1 MQSETSGAAA
11 ESVGAGVEAVP
22 SFFERLFDASG
33 FMPRWQCGD
42 WSTQLGLLHIISD
55 CLIFFAYACIPL
67 SLMFFV
73 FRRRDVALKGIVWLF
88 VAFILSCGVTHLLD
102 ASMFYHPAYRLL
114 GVMKATTAIVSLAT
128 VVALF
133 RVMPTAL
140 SLPGIA
146 EAHKIAQREI
156 ERCRQVESEL
166 VRTRDE
172 LESRGAHLTGRLHR
186 ARQALDVSEIA
197 LVNWDVESGQ
207 FSWEKGLADLF
218 LKLGQESTT
227 LAGWPDVLGEQ
238 DSDALREAAIAA
250 SKANRDLL
258 YYLSRTDS
266 DGRKR
271 EVEFR
276 ARAEKGQPE
285 GKFMTG
291 SVCLRPIRS

>member
-1 MQSETSGAAA
+1 MQPESSGAAA
-11 ESVGAGVEAVP
+11 ETVSAGVESIP
-22 SFFERLFDASG
+22 SFFQRLFDASG

-42 WSTQLGLLHIISD
+42 WSTELGLLHIVSD
-55 CLIFFAYACIPL
+55 ALIFFAYACIPL

-128 VVALF
+128 VVAIV

-186 ARQALDVSEIA
+186 ASQTLAVSEIA
-197 LVNWDVESGQ
+197 LVNWNVESGQ
-207 FSWEKGLADLF
+207 FSWEKGLAELF
-218 LKLGQESTT
+218 LKLGHESNSPG
-227 LAGWPDVLGEQ
+227 GWPDVLGEH

-250 SKANRDLL
+250 LKNNRDLL
-258 YYLSRTDS
+258 YRFPRTDS

-271 EVEFR
+271 EVEIR
-276 ARAEKGQPE
+276 ARAEKANPD
-285 GKFMTG
+285 GKFMAG
-291 SVCLRPIRS
+291 SISFRPIQP